1 MELNG
6 KARER
11 IRAEVRAALSRD
23 DMTEADI
30 ADMAADM
37 TMAALHEQARERKAN
52 MAARFL
58 PASGAD
64 DDTLPMIE
72 VARAQVYAYVQEGIL
87 RVSVDLDQ
95 AGVAD
100 YWNVPE
106 EIGECVPVQIDVGV
120 DTVWAADRKGR
131 VITPMPEREA
141 DLVKAARAV
150 VDGWER
156 NLTEPVNELAS
167 ALGAYDDEP
176 VLRALPAEGEVLL
189 CDPCYEAGT
198 DDVAVCQDHCTL
210 DLDHAGECGDKAKLA
225 WGSLL
230 KDKCDRCG
238 KVDRLT
244 RIDVVNLDFG
254 PEPFDP
260 YMGDKHRYYHEN

>member
-37 TMAALHEQARERKAN
+37 TMAALERQARERKVN

-58 PASGAD
+58 PATGAD

-72 VARAQVYAYVQEGIL
+72 VARAQVYAYVHDGIL
-87 RVSVDLDQ
+87 RVSVNLDE
-95 AGVAD
+95 ASVAD
-100 YWNVPE
+100 YWSTD
-106 EIGECVPVQIDVGV
+106 CVPVQIDVGSGS
-120 DTVWAADRKGR
+120 DATVWAADGEGK
-131 VITPMPEREA
+131 VITPMPEREQG
-141 DLVKAARAV
+141 LVNAARDV
-150 VDGWER
+150 VNGWER

-167 ALGAYDDEP
+167 ALGAYDEEP

-244 RIDVVNLDFG
+244 RIDVVNLSFD